1 MQHSNNNVNSA
12 KFSNAVNTSANVNG
26 ISLKDYFINIRE
38 LSKGGEQFPINLDD
52 VFPLVYSRRDKALQE
67 LRKNFIESVD
77 FNLHQLGKVVK
88 IKDLQNG
95 IKIDAYL
102 SVPAMEYFIAKKVKA
117 VFEVYRNVFHSTI
130 EAKEAQK
137 PLSQI
142 DLILQSAQILAD
154 QQNKLNTIERKVDHI
169 TAHISTDLDCFTVA
183 GYAKLKGFPVSMIQ
197 ASGIGR
203 KASKICK
210 EKGFEVSKIHDV
222 RWGMV
227 NIYPKTILDQLFNA

>member
-1 MQHSNNNVNSA
+1 MRNLNNNFEITNQ
-12 KFSNAVNTSANVNG
+12 SNDFGTSANDNG
-26 ISLKDYFINIRE
+26 QLIKITENNGKKAVSARDLHIFLKSKQDFSNWIKKRIDKYGFIENQDFE
-38 LSKGGEQFPINLDD
+38 
-52 VFPLVYSRRDKALQE
+52 VFN
-67 LRKNFIESVD
+67 NFIENPTGGRPLTEYALTLDCAKEIAMVEG
-77 FNLHQLGKVVK
+77 NAKGKEAR
-88 IKDLQNG
+88 Q
-95 IKIDAYL
+95 
-102 SVPAMEYFIAKKVKA
+102 YFIECEKKL
-117 VFEVYRNVFHSTI
+117 
-130 EAKEAQK
+130 KESVK

-142 DLILQSAQILAD
+142 ELILQSAQILAD

-222 RWGMV
+222 RWGVV